1 MPVATL
7 SIADAGR
14 RPPEV
19 RPPEA
24 VPSLSL
30 ALVEGARECLEL
42 ARHSLRRGSDPR
54 RQLRWAMVRISKLP
68 EALAPPED
76 AEILACLVDLTEYMC
91 RELRSIRDATGV
103 ATLERMY
110 DLLCEI
116 RRAWVVQPLASP
128 APRGEPARR
137 G

>member
-7 SIADAGR
+7 SSADASR

-42 ARHSLRRGSDPR
+42 ARQCMRRGSDPR
-54 RQLRWAMVRISKLP
+54 RQLRWAMVRIRKLP

-116 RRAWVVQPLASP
+116 RRAWVVQPLAAP
-128 APRGEPARR
+128 APRGA
-137 G
+137 GAGQG

>member
-7 SIADAGR
+7 SFADADR

-42 ARHSLRRGSDPR
+42 ARQCIRRGSDPR
-54 RQLRWAMVRISKLP
+54 RQLRWAMVRIRKLP

-116 RRAWVVQPLASP
+116 RRAWVVQPLTA
-128 APRGEPARR
+128 ATPRREPA
-137 G
+137 GQE

>member
-1 MPVATL
+1 MPIATL
-7 SIADAGR
+7 SFVDADR

-19 RPPEA
+19 RPAQA

-42 ARHSLRRGSDPR
+42 ARQCIRHGSDPR
-54 RQLRWAMVRISKLP
+54 RQLRWAMVRIKKLP

-116 RRAWVVQPLASP
+116 RRAWVVQPLA
-128 APRGEPARR
+128 APTPRAEPARQ

>member
-7 SIADAGR
+7 SFVDAGH

-19 RPPEA
+19 RAPQA

-42 ARHSLRRGSDPR
+42 ARTSIRRGADPR
-54 RQLRWAMVRISKLP
+54 RQLRWAMVRIKKLP
-68 EALAPPED
+68 EALAPPDD

-116 RRAWVVQPLASP
+116 RRAWVVQPLA
-128 APRGEPARR
+128 APTPRAEPARQA
-137 G
+137 

>member
-7 SIADAGR
+7 SLPDAGR

-19 RPPEA
+19 RPPQA

-30 ALVEGARECLEL
+30 ALVEGARECLDL
-42 ARHSLRRGSDPR
+42 ARQCIRRGSDPR
-54 RQLRWAMVRISKLP
+54 RQLRWAMVRIRKLP
-68 EALAPPED
+68 EALAPPDD

-116 RRAWVVQPLASP
+116 RRAWVVQPLAAP
-128 APRGEPARR
+128 APRADTARQ